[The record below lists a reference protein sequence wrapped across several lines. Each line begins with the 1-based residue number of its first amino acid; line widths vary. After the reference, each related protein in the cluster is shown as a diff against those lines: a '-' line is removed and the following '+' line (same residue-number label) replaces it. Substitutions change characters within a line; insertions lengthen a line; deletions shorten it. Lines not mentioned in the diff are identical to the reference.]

1 MLSLE
6 FTETVLQIPE
16 MKKEILPDKL
26 FSESRPG
33 IRSRLIRQFLK
44 SCPKSLDPRPY
55 LEEMNAIEKE
65 LLTRQQRAGELEPRA
80 PAEAAALH
88 EELLADGSL
97 VPHSYLWLV
106 QYYQQQA
113 KPQQVLRVCQTYID
127 HYNACKA
134 LDLDDPEYMP
144 FVSMFLEIARNT
156 DSG

>member
-55 LEEMNAIEKE
+55 LEELNAIEK
-65 LLTRQQRAGELEPRA
+65 
-80 PAEAAALH
+80 
-88 EELLADGSL
+88 
-97 VPHSYLWLV
+97 
-106 QYYQQQA
+106 
-113 KPQQVLRVCQTYID
+113 
-127 HYNACKA
+127 
-134 LDLDDPEYMP
+134 
-144 FVSMFLEIARNT
+144 
-156 DSG
+156 